1 MVITRHDE
9 AVAVLSDPRYV
20 PPPVRRG
27 AAPYT
32 LGWLRERVSRFS
44 SGQVH
49 AERRRTLAERL
60 AAIDPA
66 ALRRA
71 ARDATVARGGSWEG
85 VPTAV
90 LGAALGASVPVPLV
104 EAVAA
109 GYLSGEE
116 SPDADAAVTSLLSLL
131 TGDRLSAGHHTTDH
145 PVTCVLGA
153 GRLSAEDA
161 GQDHGG
167 GDGDVGNGD
176 VGNGDFGDAVAVLTL
191 LLQAHAATE
200 GLIRNALAH
209 ASAGNRATG
218 HPGGDHRHQESASG
232 PTDRGVDGLLHETL
246 RHDPP
251 LQVTRRIDRVTGDEV
266 VIDLVAANRDPGV
279 FADPGRF
286 DGSRGP
292 TPHLTFGAGVRPC
305 PGSAHAFAL
314 AAGVLDAR
322 LGAGADTAG
331 LDAAGIDATRIDA
344 AGIDATGIGGS
355 ESMRPGSV
363 RSGSR
368 DR

>member
-9 AVAVLSDPRYV
+9 AVAILSDPRYV

-49 AERRRTLAERL
+49 AERRRALVERL
-60 AAIDPA
+60 AAVDPA

-71 ARDATVARGGSWEG
+71 ARDATLARGGSWEG

-90 LGAALGASVPVPLV
+90 LAAALGVPVPVPLV

-116 SPDADAAVTSLLSLL
+116 SPAADAAVASLLSLL
-131 TGDRLSAGHHTTDH
+131 TTDH
-145 PVTCVLGA
+145 HAADLHAAGA
-153 GRLSAEDA
+153 ADA
-161 GQDHGG
+161 ADVSDVSDDSDQHY
-167 GDGDVGNGD
+167 GDG
-176 VGNGDFGDAVAVLTL
+176 VAVLTI

-209 ASAGNRATG
+209 ASAGSGAPE
-218 HPGGDHRHQESASG
+218 HDHRGNHRRQEPASG
-232 PTDRGVDGLLHETL
+232 PVDWGVGGLLHETL

-251 LQVTRRIDRVTGDEV
+251 LQVTRRVDRVTGDEV

-305 PGSAHAFAL
+305 PGSAHALAL
-314 AAGVLDAR
+314 AAGVLDVR
-322 LGAGADTAG
+322 LRASSEGAGIHTAG
-331 LDAAGIDATRIDA
+331 IHTAEVDAAEVD
-344 AGIDATGIGGS
+344 GS
-355 ESMRPGSV
+355 EEL
-363 RSGSR
+363 
-368 DR
+368 